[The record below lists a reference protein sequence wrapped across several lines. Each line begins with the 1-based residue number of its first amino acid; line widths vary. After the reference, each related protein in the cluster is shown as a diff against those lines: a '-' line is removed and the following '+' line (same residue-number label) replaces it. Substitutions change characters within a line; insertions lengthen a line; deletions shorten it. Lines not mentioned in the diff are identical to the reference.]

1 MTELPGPPVMGP
13 HMCGTCG
20 QLHGGDD
27 DMAAVKIAEINA
39 NRDIQVAKI
48 GRGEFQTTP
57 LEAETQIAV
66 AEIQATA
73 GVAETEALADG
84 IAQSGDSEEMPA
96 IMDTPVPDAEP
107 EVQDSIEPREED
119 DSGPPAEP
127 KSNWSYWG

>member
-1 MTELPGPPVMGP
+1 MTDMPGAPVMGP

-27 DMAAVKIAEINA
+27 DQAAVKIAQIQA
-39 NRDIQVAKI
+39 DRDVQVAKI
-48 GRGEFQTTP
+48 QRGEFQTTE
-57 LEAETQIAV
+57 LEAKTQIAV
-66 AEIQATA
+66 AEIEAAA

-84 IAQSGDSEEMPA
+84 IAASGDDTETPV
-96 IMDTPVPDAEP
+96 IMDTPIPDAEP

-127 KSNWSYWG
+127 KDNWSYWP